1 MLKLI
6 FGKTT
11 GFIVFSILLC
21 ALGVWLATQLPVMMY
36 PQTRRPMV
44 TIRFSHPGI
53 SAMDFQQ
60 EYASGI
66 ESRLQTL
73 DSVDMMET
81 TYSSDS
87 SLITLTFDW
96 EIKSDDARSAVEST
110 MLSINSGLPSEIRDS
125 YTIRFREGENA
136 GFIVMGATSAS
147 TPPEK
152 LMELLSANVEPRL
165 RGIHDV
171 EEFTLSGLEELRV
184 SVTLDQSS
192 MLSYGIT
199 IVDVNN
205 AFLAGLSP
213 QPLGTLRE
221 SGTRY
226 SVRFD
231 RDERDLQAL
240 PRLEIKRIGDTL
252 VALEDIAG
260 IDIRYQVPGRVFLI
274 EDRPAIQISLTPI
287 EGGNL
292 NRMTE
297 ELLAIMDDA
306 RASGHLPDDTNFELY
321 VDPAKYINRSID
333 QVIKAALIGGALAIL
348 IVFLILGEP
357 RNTLIIALSLPVSI
371 MLSFILMS
379 AFDVSLNLISLGG
392 FALAVG
398 MIVDSTIVIM
408 ENIHRWRREDKRVL
422 NAVMWKHMVMDA
434 TRQVRAP
441 VIASTLTSV
450 LVFLPLSFSA
460 PLANAILGDQARTV
474 VFSLMCSLFVSLSL
488 VPVIAYFLFRGK
500 GKQNVDHLVARG
512 FARVSEP
519 AIGAVIKGYRW
530 ILRIIIG
537 RRMNAALFLL
547 VTLVAMVLAVA
558 TLFPRIP
565 KEIMS
570 KPQSDRVVVFFS
582 HTDHEASVDIIENL
596 MPELRER
603 MASTLSGLS
612 YRSFA
617 NISGRFNQLLVDF
630 DEPGEVPEAI
640 TRLEQVFISEGPWY
654 FNIQSWDPAALPLP
668 QVFALQ
674 LSVYGPDSTRKVAI
688 LDDMQRTL
696 NDSRLYGRTFVRP
709 SPSMSSELI
718 LSPRNEVLRGF
729 SGLNVSTLTTL
740 ARRALSGTTSIE
752 ISDGTYE
759 VPVSASYPDTL
770 LDSRDKLA
778 DFLIPWGNSFL
789 PFKHFF
795 DFEASS
801 GVSQIYS
808 ENGELAFRLYAMVS
822 SDITDAER
830 LQKEQDTKV
839 LLAEKLEL
847 PPGYSYNFDNPRVEI
862 DESVCSLFVAMG
874 ISVLLIYLLLCFQF
888 NSLWIPLII
897 LVTIPLGFVGV
908 VISLYLF
915 KSTLNLNSLLGTI
928 LLGGI
933 VVNNAIIMIDFY
945 LQSRKDHPDHLSA
958 IEATAG
964 LRFQPILITTLTTI
978 FGMMPIA
985 IGFGSGSSIL
995 QPLGIA
1001 VSGGLILSTFLTLFA
1016 VPAILSFWR
1025 YNP

>member
-6 FGKTT
+6 FKKTT
-11 GFIVFSILLC
+11 GFIVFSVLLC
-21 ALGVWLATQLPVMMY
+21 ALGVWLALQLPVMMY

-53 SAMDFQQ
+53 SAVDFQR
-60 EYASGI
+60 EYAGRI
-66 ESRLQTL
+66 EPRLAAL
-73 DSVDMMET
+73 DNVDIMET

-87 SLITLTFDW
+87 SLITMTFDW
-96 EIKSDDARSAVEST
+96 EIKSEDARSAVEST
-110 MLSINSGLPSEIRDS
+110 MFSINSGLPAEIRDA

-136 GFIVMGATSAS
+136 GFIVMGVTSAS
-147 TPPEK
+147 MPPEELMK
-152 LMELLSANVEPRL
+152 LLNSNVEPRL

-184 SVTLDQSS
+184 TVTLDHTS
-192 MLSYGIT
+192 MLSYGLT
-199 IVDVNN
+199 IVDVNT
-205 AFLAGLSP
+205 AFQAGLSP

-226 SVRFD
+226 SVRFA
-231 RDERDLQAL
+231 REERDLAAL

-252 VALEDIAG
+252 VALEDIAD
-260 IDIRYQVPGRVFLI
+260 IDIRYSVPGRVFLI
-274 EDRPAIQISLTPI
+274 EDRPAIQINLSPI

-292 NRMTE
+292 NRMTD
-297 ELLAIMDDA
+297 ELLAIMADA
-306 RASGHLPDDTNFELY
+306 RESGQLPEDTSFELY

-333 QVIKAALIGGALAIL
+333 QVIKAALIGGSLAIL

-371 MLSFILMS
+371 MLSFIFMS
-379 AFDVSLNLISLGG
+379 VFNVSLNLISLGG

-398 MIVDSTIVIM
+398 MIIDSTIVIM

-422 NAVMWKHMVMDA
+422 NSAMWKHIVMDA

-474 VFSLMCSLFVSLSL
+474 VFSLLCSLFVSLSL
-488 VPVIAYFLFRGK
+488 VPVVAYFLFRGA
-500 GKQNVDHLVARG
+500 GKQNVDHLQARG
-512 FARVSEP
+512 FARLSEP
-519 AIGAVIKGYRW
+519 AIGAVIKGYRRV
-530 ILRIIIG
+530 LRFIIA
-537 RRMNAALFLL
+537 RRITAALFLL
-547 VTLVAMVLAVA
+547 VTLAAMVLAVV

-570 KPQSDRVVVFFS
+570 KPQSDRVVLFFRHNDYES
-582 HTDHEASVDIIENL
+582 SVDIIENL
-596 MPELRER
+596 MPELKER
-603 MASTLSGLS
+603 TATALAGLR

-617 NISGRFNQLLVDF
+617 SISGRFNQLLLDF
-630 DEPGEVPEAI
+630 NSPDQVTEAI
-640 TRLEQVFISEGPWY
+640 ARLEQSFISEGPWY

-696 NDSRLYGRTFVRP
+696 NESRLYGRTFVRP

-718 LSPRNEVLRGF
+718 MSPRNEVLRGF
-729 SGLNVSTLTTL
+729 QGLNITTLTTL
-740 ARRALSGTTSIE
+740 ARRALGGTATIMV
-752 ISDGTYE
+752 SDGTYE
-759 VPVSASYPDTL
+759 VPVRASYPDTL

-795 DFEASS
+795 DFEVSS

-830 LQKEQDTKV
+830 LQKEQDTKE
-839 LLAEKLEL
+839 LFAEKLAL
-847 PPGYSYNFDNPRVEI
+847 PPGYRYAFDNPRVEI
-862 DESVCSLFVAMG
+862 DESIQSLFVAMG

-915 KSTLNLNSLLGTI
+915 NSTLNLNSLLGTI

-945 LQSRKDHPDHLSA
+945 LNNRKDHPDHLSA
-958 IEATAG
+958 IEVTAG

-985 IGFGSGSSIL
+985 VGFGSGSSIL

-1001 VSGGLILSTFLTLFA
+1001 VSGGLVLSSFLTLFA
-1016 VPAILSFWR
+1016 IPAILSFWR

>member
-6 FGKTT
+6 FRKTT
-11 GFIVFSILLC
+11 GFIVFSVLLC
-21 ALGVWLATQLPVMMY
+21 ALGIWLATQLPVMMY

-53 SAMDFQQ
+53 SAVDFQQ
-60 EYASGI
+60 EYAGQI
-66 ESRLQTL
+66 EPRLAAL
-73 DSVDMMET
+73 DNVDMMET

-87 SLITLTFDW
+87 SLITITFDW
-96 EIKSDDARSAVEST
+96 EIKSDDAKTAVEST
-110 MLSINSGLPSEIRDS
+110 MFSINSGLPSEIRDA

-147 TPPEK
+147 TPPEE
-152 LMELLSANVEPRL
+152 LMALLSANVEPRL
-165 RGIHDV
+165 RSIHDV
-171 EEFTLSGLEELRV
+171 EEFTLSGLEELQV
-184 SVTLDQSS
+184 SVTLDQDS
-192 MLSYGIT
+192 MLSYGIS

-205 AFLAGLSP
+205 AFQAGLSP
-213 QPLGTLRE
+213 QPIGTLRE
-221 SGTRY
+221 SGIRY
-226 SVRFD
+226 SVRFARED
-231 RDERDLQAL
+231 RDLQAL
-240 PRLEIKRIGDTL
+240 PALEIKRIGDTL
-252 VALEDIAG
+252 VVLEDIAG
-260 IDIRYQVPGRVFLI
+260 IDIRYTVPGRVFII

-292 NRMTE
+292 NRMTD
-297 ELLAIMDDA
+297 ELLAIMDVA
-306 RASGHLPDDTNFELY
+306 RDSGQLPEDTSFELY

-348 IVFLILGEP
+348 IVFFILGEL

-379 AFDVSLNLISLGG
+379 AFNVSLNLISLGG

-422 NAVMWKHMVMDA
+422 NSVMWKHIVMES

-488 VPVIAYFLFRGK
+488 VPVIAYFLFRGR
-500 GKQNVDHLVARG
+500 GKQNIDHLNPRG
-512 FARVSEP
+512 FARISEP
-519 AIGAVIKGYRW
+519 VIGAIISGYRRL
-530 ILRIIIG
+530 LRLIIA
-537 RRMNAALFLL
+537 RRITAALFLL
-547 VTLVAMVLAVA
+547 VTLVAMVLSVA
-558 TLFPRIP
+558 TLFPKIP

-570 KPQSDRVVVFFS
+570 KPQSDRVVVFFTHADYS
-582 HTDHEASVDIIENL
+582 SSVDIIENL

-603 MASTLSGLS
+603 TAKTLSGLS
-612 YRSFA
+612 YRSYA
-617 NISGRFNQLLVDF
+617 NISGRFNQLLLDF
-630 DEPGEVPEAI
+630 DSPGQVSVAI
-640 TRLEQVFISEGPWY
+640 ARLEQAFISEGAWY

-668 QVFALQ
+668 MVFALQ
-674 LSVYGPDSTRKVAI
+674 LSVYGPDATRKVAI
-688 LDDMQRTL
+688 LDDMQRLL
-696 NDSRLYGRTFVRP
+696 NESKRYSRTFVRP
-709 SPSMSSELI
+709 SPSMSSELV
-718 LSPRNEVLRGF
+718 LSPRNEVFSGF
-729 SGLNVSTLTTL
+729 SGLNISTMTTM
-740 ARRALSGTTSIE
+740 ARRVLGGTVSIDV
-752 ISDGTYE
+752 SDGTYE
-759 VPVSASYPDTL
+759 VPVSARYPDTL

-778 DFLIPWGNSFL
+778 DFLIPWNNSFL
-789 PFKHFF
+789 PLKHFF

-801 GVSQIYS
+801 DVSQIYS
-808 ENGELAFRLYAMVS
+808 EDGELAFRLYAMVS

-830 LQKEQDTKV
+830 LQKEQDTKD
-839 LLAEKLEL
+839 LFAEKLAL
-847 PPGYSYNFDNPRVEI
+847 PPGYSYILDNPRVEI
-862 DESVCSLFVAMG
+862 DDSIRSLFVAMG

-985 IGFGSGSSIL
+985 VGSGSGSSIL

-1001 VSGGLILSTFLTLFA
+1001 VSGGLVLSTFLTLFA

>member
-1 MLKLI
+1 
-6 FGKTT
+6 
-11 GFIVFSILLC
+11 
-21 ALGVWLATQLPVMMY
+21 VWLALQLPVMMY

-44 TIRFSHPGI
+44 TVRFSHPGI
-53 SAMDFQQ
+53 SAVDFQR
-60 EYASGI
+60 EYADRI
-66 ESRLQTL
+66 EPRLAGL
-73 DSVDMMET
+73 DNVDNMET

-110 MLSINSGLPSEIRDS
+110 MFSINSGLPSEIRDA

-136 GFIVMGATSAS
+136 GFIVMGITSAS

-152 LMELLSANVEPRL
+152 LMELLSANVEPLL

-171 EEFTLSGLEELRV
+171 EEFTLAGLEELRV
-184 SVTLDQSS
+184 TVTLDQAS
-192 MLSYGIT
+192 MLSYGLT
-199 IVDVNN
+199 IVDVNT
-205 AFLAGLSP
+205 AFQAGLSP

-226 SVRFD
+226 SVRYA
-231 RDERDLQAL
+231 REERDLQAL

-252 VALEDIAG
+252 VALEDIAE
-260 IDIRYQVPGRVFLI
+260 IDIQYSVPGRVFLI
-274 EDRPAIQISLTPI
+274 EDRPAIQVSLSPI

-292 NRMTE
+292 NRMTD
-297 ELLAIMDDA
+297 ELLAIMDSA
-306 RASGHLPDDTNFELY
+306 RGSGQLPDDTSFELY

-333 QVIKAALIGGALAIL
+333 QVIKAALIGGSLAIL

-371 MLSFILMS
+371 MLSFIFMS
-379 AFDVSLNLISLGG
+379 AFNVSLNLISLGG

-398 MIVDSTIVIM
+398 MIIDSTIVVM

-422 NAVMWKHMVMDA
+422 NSAMWKHIVMDA

-474 VFSLMCSLFVSLSL
+474 VFSLLCSLFVSLSL
-488 VPVIAYFLFRGK
+488 VPVVAYFLFKGA
-500 GKQNVDHLVARG
+500 GKQNVDHLKARG
-512 FARVSEP
+512 FARISEP
-519 AIGAVIKGYRW
+519 AIGAIIRGYRR
-530 ILRIIIG
+530 ILRFLIA
-537 RRMNAALFLL
+537 RRITAALFLL
-547 VTLVAMVLAVA
+547 VTMAAMILAVA
-558 TLFPRIP
+558 MLFPRIP

-570 KPQSDRVVVFFS
+570 KPQSDRVVVFFR
-582 HTDHEASVDIIENL
+582 HNDYETSVDIIENL
-596 MPELRER
+596 MPELRARTEK
-603 MASTLSGLS
+603 ALSGLR
-612 YRSFA
+612 YRSYA
-617 NISGRFNQLLVDF
+617 NLSGRFNQLLIDF
-630 DEPGEVPEAI
+630 SSPEQVAQAI
-640 TRLEQVFISEGPWY
+640 ERLEQTLISEGPWY

-674 LSVYGPDSTRKVAI
+674 LSVYGADATRKVAI
-688 LDDMQRTL
+688 LDDMQRLL
-696 NDSRLYGRTFVRP
+696 NDSRLYSRVFVRP
-709 SPSMSSELI
+709 SPSMTNELI

-729 SGLNVSTLTTL
+729 QGLNVSTLTTL
-740 ARRALSGTTSIE
+740 ARRVLGGTVSIE
-752 ISDGTYE
+752 VSDGTYE
-759 VPVSASYPDTL
+759 VPVTATYPDTL

-778 DFLIPWGNSFL
+778 DFLIPWGRSYL

-795 DFEASS
+795 DFESAS
-801 GVSQIYS
+801 GVSQIYA

-822 SDITDAER
+822 ADITDAMR
-830 LQKEQDTKV
+830 LQKEQETRA
-839 LLAEKLEL
+839 LFAEQLNL
-847 PPGYSYNFDNPRVEI
+847 PAGYSYGFDNPRIEI
-862 DESVCSLFVAMG
+862 DESIRSLFIAMG
-874 ISVLLIYLLLCFQF
+874 ISILLIYLLLCFQF

-915 KSTLNLNSLLGTI
+915 NSTLNLNSLLGTI

-945 LQSRKDHPDHLSA
+945 LNSRKDHPDHLSA

-985 IGFGSGSSIL
+985 VGIGSGSSIL

-1001 VSGGLILSTFLTLFA
+1001 VSGGLVLSSFLTLFA
-1016 VPAILSFWR
+1016 IPAILSFWR

>member
-6 FGKTT
+6 FKKTT

-53 SAMDFQQ
+53 SAVDFQQ
-60 EYASGI
+60 EYAGGI
-66 ESRLQTL
+66 EPRLAAL
-73 DSVDMMET
+73 DSVDIMET

-87 SLITLTFDW
+87 STITITFDW
-96 EIKSDDARSAVEST
+96 EIKSDDARGVVEST
-110 MLSINSGLPSEIRDS
+110 MFSINSGLPSEIRDA

-152 LMELLSANVEPRL
+152 LMELLNANVEPRL

-171 EEFTLSGLEELRV
+171 EEFTLSGLEELQV
-184 SVTLDQSS
+184 TVTLDQSS

-205 AFLAGLSP
+205 AFQAGLSP

-221 SGTRY
+221 SGNRY

-231 RDERDLQAL
+231 REERDLAAL

-252 VALEDIAG
+252 VALEDIAE
-260 IDIRYQVPGRVFLI
+260 IDIRYSVPGRVFLI

-292 NRMTE
+292 NRMTD
-297 ELLAIMDDA
+297 ELLDIMGAA
-306 RASGHLPDDTNFELY
+306 RDSGQLPDDTSFELY

-333 QVIKAALIGGALAIL
+333 QVIKAALIGGSLAIL
-348 IVFLILGEP
+348 IIFLILGEP

-379 AFDVSLNLISLGG
+379 VFNVSLNLISLGG

-422 NAVMWKHMVMDA
+422 NSTMWKHIVMDA

-488 VPVIAYFLFRGK
+488 VPVIAYFLFKGT
-500 GKQNVDHLVARG
+500 GKQNVDHLQARG
-512 FARVSEP
+512 FARLSEP
-519 AIGAVIKGYRW
+519 VIGAIIRGYRR
-530 ILRIIIG
+530 ILRLIIG
-537 RRMNAALFLL
+537 RRITASLFLV
-547 VTLVAMVLAVA
+547 VTLAVMVLAVV
-558 TLFPRIP
+558 TLFPKIP

-570 KPQSDRVVVFFS
+570 KPQSDRVVLFFRHNDYES
-582 HTDHEASVDIIENL
+582 SVDIIENL
-596 MPELRER
+596 LPELRER
-603 MASTLSGLS
+603 TATALSGLR
-612 YRSFA
+612 YRSYA
-617 NISGRFNQLLVDF
+617 NISGRFNQLLLDF
-630 DEPGEVPEAI
+630 NSPEQVAEAI
-640 TRLEQVFISEGPWY
+640 AQLEQAFISEGPWY

-674 LSVYGPDSTRKVAI
+674 LSVYGADSTQKVAI
-688 LDDMQRTL
+688 LDDMQRLL
-696 NDSRLYGRTFVRP
+696 NESRLYSRVFVRP
-709 SPSMSSELI
+709 SPSMSNELI

-729 SGLNVSTLTTL
+729 PGLSVSTLTTL
-740 ARRALSGTTSIE
+740 ARRVLGGTVAITV
-752 ISDGTYE
+752 SDGTYE
-759 VPVSASYPDTL
+759 VPVSAEYPDTM

-778 DFLIPWGNSFL
+778 DFLIPWGRSYL

-795 DFEASS
+795 DFESSS

-830 LQKEQDTKV
+830 LRKEQETKA
-839 LLAEKLEL
+839 LFADKLEQ
-847 PPGYSYNFDNPRVEI
+847 PPGYSYAFDNPRIEI
-862 DESVCSLFVAMG
+862 DDSIRSLFVAMG
-874 ISVLLIYLLLCFQF
+874 ISILLIYLLLCFQF

-915 KSTLNLNSLLGTI
+915 GSTLNLNSLLGTI

-945 LQSRKDHPDHLSA
+945 LQIRKDHPDHLSA

-985 IGFGSGSSIL
+985 VGFGSGSSIL

-1001 VSGGLILSTFLTLFA
+1001 VSGGLVLSSFLTLFA
-1016 VPAILSFWR
+1016 IPAILSFWR

>member
-6 FGKTT
+6 FRKTT
-11 GFIVFSILLC
+11 GFLVFSVLLC

-53 SAMDFQQ
+53 SAVDFQQ
-60 EYASGI
+60 EYAGRI
-66 ESRLQTL
+66 EPRLAAL

-87 SLITLTFDW
+87 SLITITFDW
-96 EIKSDDARSAVEST
+96 EIKSDDAKSAVEST
-110 MLSINSGLPSEIRDS
+110 MFSINSGLPSEIKDA

-147 TPPEK
+147 TPPEE

-165 RGIHDV
+165 RSIHDV
-171 EEFTLSGLEELRV
+171 EEFTLSGLEELQV
-184 SVTLDQSS
+184 NVTLDQAS

-205 AFLAGLSP
+205 AFQAGLSP
-213 QPLGTLRE
+213 QPIGTLRE
-221 SGTRY
+221 SGIRY

-231 RDERDLQAL
+231 REDRDLVAL
-240 PRLEIKRIGDTL
+240 PGLEIKRIGDTL
-252 VALEDIAG
+252 VALEDIAE
-260 IDIRYQVPGRVFLI
+260 IDIRYSVPGRVFLI

-297 ELLAIMDDA
+297 ELLAIMGDA
-306 RASGHLPDDTNFELY
+306 RDSGQMPEDTSFELY

-379 AFDVSLNLISLGG
+379 AFNVSLNLISLGG

-422 NAVMWKHMVMDA
+422 NAAMWKHIVMDA

-488 VPVIAYFLFRGK
+488 VPVIAYFLFRGR
-500 GKQNVDHLVARG
+500 GKQNIDHLEARG
-512 FARVSEP
+512 FARISEP
-519 AIGAVIKGYRW
+519 VIGAIIRSYRR
-530 ILRIIIG
+530 ILRFIIA
-537 RRMNAALFLL
+537 RRSTAALFLL
-547 VTLVAMVLAVA
+547 VTLAAMVMTVA
-558 TLFPRIP
+558 ILFPKIP

-570 KPQSDRVVVFFS
+570 KPQSDRVVVFFT
-582 HTDHEASVDIIENL
+582 HTDYSSSVDIIENL

-603 MASTLSGLS
+603 TAKTLAGLG

-617 NISGRFNQLLVDF
+617 NISGRFNQLLLDF
-630 DEPGEVPEAI
+630 DSPGQVAEAI
-640 TRLEQVFISEGPWY
+640 VRLEQAFISEGPWY

-668 QVFALQ
+668 RVFALQ
-674 LSVYGPDSTRKVAI
+674 LSVYGPDATKKVAI
-688 LDDMQRTL
+688 LDDMQRLL
-696 NDSRLYGRTFVRP
+696 NESKLYGRTFVRP
-709 SPSMSSELI
+709 SPSMSSELV
-718 LSPRNEVLRGF
+718 LSPRNEVLRGTP
-729 SGLNVSTLTTL
+729 GLNVSTLTTL
-740 ARRALSGTTSIE
+740 ARRVLGGTVSIDV
-752 ISDGTYE
+752 SDGTYE
-759 VPVSASYPDTL
+759 VPVNARYPDAL

-778 DFLIPWGNSFL
+778 DFLIPWNNSFL
-789 PFKHFF
+789 PLKHFF
-795 DFEASS
+795 DFEVSS
-801 GVSQIYS
+801 DVSQIYS
-808 ENGELAFRLYAMVS
+808 EDGELAFRLYAMVS

-830 LQKEQDTKV
+830 LQKEQDTKD
-839 LLAEKLEL
+839 LFAEKLAL
-847 PPGYSYNFDNPRVEI
+847 PPGYSYILDNPRVEI
-862 DESVCSLFVAMG
+862 DESIRSLFVAMG

-908 VISLYLF
+908 VVSLYLF

-985 IGFGSGSSIL
+985 VGFGSGSSIL

-1001 VSGGLILSTFLTLFA
+1001 VSGGLVLSSFLTLFA
-1016 VPAILSFWR
+1016 IPAILSFWR

>member
-6 FGKTT
+6 FRKTT

-21 ALGVWLATQLPVMMY
+21 ALGIWLATQLPVMMY

-53 SAMDFQQ
+53 SAVDFQS
-60 EYASGI
+60 EYADRI
-66 ESRLQTL
+66 ESRLAAL
-73 DSVDMMET
+73 DNVDIMET

-96 EIKSDDARSAVEST
+96 EIKSEDARSAVEST
-110 MLSINSGLPSEIRDS
+110 MVSINSGLPSEIRDA

-136 GFIVMGATSAS
+136 GFIIMGATSAS

-165 RGIHDV
+165 RGIQDV
-171 EEFTLSGLEELRV
+171 EEFTLSGLEELQV
-184 SVTLDQSS
+184 SVTLNQAS

-199 IVDVNN
+199 IVDVNT
-205 AFLAGLSP
+205 AFQTGLSP

-226 SVRFD
+226 SVRFNKE
-231 RDERDLQAL
+231 ERNLAAL
-240 PRLEIKRIGDTL
+240 PQLEILRIGDTL
-252 VALEDIAG
+252 VTLEDIAD
-260 IDIRYQVPGRVFLI
+260 IDIQYSVPGRVFLI
-274 EDRPAIQISLTPI
+274 EDKPAIQISLTPI

-297 ELLAIMDDA
+297 DLLAIMANA
-306 RASGHLPDDTNFELY
+306 RDSGQVPSDTSFELY

-333 QVIKAALIGGALAIL
+333 QVVKAALIGGLLAIL

-371 MLSFILMS
+371 MLSFILMA
-379 AFDVSLNLISLGG
+379 AFKVSLNLISLGG

-422 NAVMWKHMVMDA
+422 NSLMWKHIVMDA

-474 VFSLMCSLFVSLSL
+474 VFSLLCSLFVSLSL
-488 VPVIAYFLFRGK
+488 VPIVAYFLFRGK
-500 GKQNVDHLVARG
+500 GKQNIDHLKARG
-512 FARVSEP
+512 FARISEP
-519 AIGAVIKGYRW
+519 AIGAVIKGYRR
-530 ILRIIIG
+530 ILRFIIA
-537 RRMNAALFLL
+537 RRITAALFL
-547 VTLVAMVLAVA
+547 VMTLAFMVLAVV
-558 TLFPRIP
+558 TLFPKIP

-570 KPQSDRVVVFFS
+570 KPQSDRVVVFFT
-582 HTDHEASVDIIENL
+582 HTDYSSSVDIIENL

-603 MASTLSGLS
+603 TAKTLAGLK

-617 NISGRFNQLLVDF
+617 NISGRFNQLLLDF
-630 DEPGEVPEAI
+630 DSADQVANAI
-640 TRLEQVFISEGPWY
+640 MLLEQAFISEGPWY

-668 QVFALQ
+668 MVFALQ
-674 LSVYGPDSTRKVAI
+674 LSVYGPDSTKKVAI
-688 LDDMQRTL
+688 LDDMQSLL
-696 NDSRLYGRTFVRP
+696 NESKLYSRSFVRP

-729 SGLNVSTLTTL
+729 QGLNISTLNNL
-740 ARRALSGTTSIE
+740 ARRALGGTVSLDV
-752 ISDGTYE
+752 SDGTYE
-759 VPVSASYPDTL
+759 VAVSARYPDEL

-778 DFLIPWGNSFL
+778 NFLIPWNNSFL

-795 DFEASS
+795 DFESSS

-822 SDITDAER
+822 ADITDAER
-830 LQKEQDTKV
+830 LRKQEDTKA
-839 LLAEKLEL
+839 LFSEKLKL
-847 PPGYSYNFDNPRVEI
+847 PTGYTYVFDNPRLEI
-862 DESVCSLFVAMG
+862 DDSIRSLFVAMG

-985 IGFGSGSSIL
+985 IGFGAGSSIL

-1001 VSGGLILSTFLTLFA
+1001 VSGGLILSTLLTLFA
-1016 VPAILSFWR
+1016 IPAILSFWR